1 MAHFD
6 HFANE
11 MGGFDYL
18 NIIGHDSD
26 HLLSPREFDLYIN
39 ESLTQ
44 KNRELLAKVK
54 EFKRVNHFKF
64 AWTKNGKVLLR
75 KDDNPASQVYSFM
88 SMANFEEFKNS
99 RQS

>member
-1 MAHFD
+1 MCW
-6 HFANE
+6 E
-11 MGGFDYL
+11 VL
-18 NIIGHDSD
+18 
-26 HLLSPREFDLYIN
+26 
-39 ESLTQ
+39 
-44 KNRELLAKVK
+44 
-54 EFKRVNHFKF
+54 FKRVNHFKF